1 MGEENNLR
9 DIGQELIDHFS
20 FQELIDHFSFQL
32 AQQIASFAVF
42 HKYIQLL
49 YQIGSRFLR

>member
-9 DIGQELIDHFS
+9 DIG
-20 FQELIDHFSFQL
+20 QELIDHFSFQL

>member
-1 MGEENNLR
+1 M
-9 DIGQELIDHFS
+9 GQENDSEDVRQKLVYH
-20 FQELIDHFSFQL
+20 LLFQL